1 MEVCGT
7 APVILSPEPVRGR
20 CEASAILDRFAV
32 WRDGAHAVWLTPDG
46 PRVVSD
52 RAHRGDRPW
61 VPPRPRPRAQP
72 SAEAMAETE

>member
-1 MEVCGT
+1 M

-20 CEASAILDRFAV
+20 CEASAVLDRFAV

-46 PRVVSD
+46 PRVISD